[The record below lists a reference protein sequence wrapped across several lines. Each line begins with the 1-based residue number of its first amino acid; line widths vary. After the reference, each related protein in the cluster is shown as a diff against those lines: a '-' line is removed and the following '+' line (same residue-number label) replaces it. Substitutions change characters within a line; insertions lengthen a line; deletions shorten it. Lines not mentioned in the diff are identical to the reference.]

1 MKLKFIVAGLLAAA
15 SFGASATTIYAS
27 SPVVGGSFVD
37 AVIGT
42 ISVGGTSDIVGNVF
56 AADSVNYGP
65 VTLSLDH
72 VTITGGGVNS
82 LVDLDPSAA
91 GFNFHNVAAG
101 NYTVVAS
108 GWLTPNGQ
116 LHNVSFLGANYEVS
130 AVPEPETYGMLLGG
144 LAVLGAVARR
154 KAKKAA

>member
-15 SFGASATTIYAS
+15 SFGASAATIYAP
-27 SPVVGGSFVD
+27 SPITTTSFVD

-42 ISVGGTSDIVGNVF
+42 ITVGGMSNISGNVF
-56 AADSVNYGP
+56 AADSISFGP
-65 VTLSLDH
+65 VSLSLDH
-72 VTITGGGVNS
+72 VTFTGGGVTS
-82 LVDLDPSAA
+82 LTDLDPSAA

-101 NYTVVAS
+101 TYTVVAS
-108 GWLTPNGQ
+108 GMLTPDGEVHK
-116 LHNVSFLGANYEVS
+116 LALLGANYNVT

-154 KAKKAA
+154 KAKNAA